1 MTTITLGTRHGG
13 YLHQHIMQAK
23 AWKANG
29 GSVVITGS
37 QYSAAAVQVAYAKRI
52 GVPVVYKKRW
62 GLFTPYL
69 YFHAARVDGAP
80 VAESYERLVE
90 YLGVSMAAVIGVPP
104 VEGWKKVAF
113 EQLGIRKI

>member
-29 GSVVITGS
+29 GSIVITGS

-52 GVPVVYKKRW
+52 GVPVAYKKRW
-62 GLFTPYL
+62 GLFTPML
-69 YFHAARVDGAP
+69 YFHAATKDGLP
-80 VAESYERLVE
+80 VGDSYERLIE
-90 YLGVSMAAVIGVPP
+90 YLGVHMAEVIGVPP
-104 VEGWKKVAF
+104 VKGWRKISP
-113 EQLGIRKI
+113 EQLGIRRA